1 MNPQLEENAAGEFVT
16 QILRAWTEIFVLC
29 NCTSVEGITLHSMD
43 ALRARFGRQC
53 MRIASRA
60 CKLARVINE
69 EIMSTNFE
77 LLFVENGTR
86 FKPESMVNAYAN
98 AAAPVGPV
106 LCTTELGL
114 QCVTRARIKPGAD
127 VDETVSRTLLLPK
140 VVLETVPQVLDNMSS
155 A

>member
-1 MNPQLEENAAGEFVT
+1 
-16 QILRAWTEIFVLC
+16 
-29 NCTSVEGITLHSMD
+29 
-43 ALRARFGRQC
+43 
-53 MRIASRA
+53 MRIAIRA

-86 FKPESMVNAYAN
+86 FKPDSMVNAYAN